1 MRNPLNAACRVAL
14 VGLVHDIGRFAGRAG
29 AEKVFF
35 DTLEKSAP
43 DGEAAPFASWSSD
56 GSSDSIRSALTVGKP
71 PATYLQKVLAMAS
84 RVASGRSSV
93 AEFDRVDS
101 DKVRLRSLF
110 EAVSLTD
117 DGAAT
122 KKHLSKGMPLTALTP
137 ASLFPVELKDL
148 EQRSQAANE
157 YRTLWELFEQSI
169 TRTSVQAVPEAFRRN
184 WPLWLDAFD
193 TAWLTYAG
201 AVPQD
206 AAEGAEPDVSMYD
219 HGKATAAIAT
229 ALWGWHE
236 AEGHPKDDT
245 AINDWTTPKML
256 LIQGDFFGIQ
266 NFIFSEG
273 RNTNKKAAQILRG
286 RSFYVSLL
294 TELAALKVL
303 QAINLPSTS
312 QVLNAAGKFL
322 IVAPN
327 TTEVRTT
334 LEKVR
339 HELDAW
345 FVKHTFATAG
355 IGIVSTPASCRDFT
369 DGHYPELT
377 KRLFEEL
384 DKAKC
389 RRFDLL
395 HFDNPVLNADY
406 SHGVCDWQA
415 RLPADQRMESGD
427 GTASS
432 CALSRDQILIGSCIP
447 RFQRILVTTEEAVLQ
462 KTESVRPL
470 ELPIFGFRVAFVQS
484 AEECGVFGSL
494 ARSGQLLRCWD
505 FTLPEKE
512 DQPLWHG
519 YARRN
524 INGYVP
530 RYNETD
536 IRTLGV
542 DAAEGRTLESVKL
555 FSDIAQMDSH
565 EGRGVKALMTI
576 KGDVDNL
583 GLIFQ
588 KGLSTG
594 GRLMTFAKTA
604 ALSRQMN
611 AFFAVWLPYL
621 CRREFPNTYTVFA
634 GGDDFFMVGPWKEV
648 QNLVSRLA
656 KDFDRYTAN
665 AEVHFSAG
673 AVITKSTVPVVTLAE
688 RAEEA
693 LSRAKSLEGKN
704 ALSLYGNVIHWQ
716 QWEDLKEPEAFLRS
730 ATDDFGVTSG
740 YLYRLFEILEMAGK
754 KNSPEASMW
763 RSRLYYSTARLFE
776 RQRQSQSRDRTR
788 ERDQFMQTL
797 LNYLE
802 KNEATFRIP
811 LTNVFYSIRETR

>member
-14 VGLVHDIGRFAGRAG
+14 VSLVHDIGRFAGRAG
-29 AEKVFF
+29 ADEDFF
-35 DTLEKSAP
+35 DTLEKAAP
-43 DGEAAPFASWSSD
+43 DGEAAPFVSWSSD
-56 GSSDSIRSALTVGKP
+56 GTSDSIRNALTVGKLP
-71 PATYLQKVLAMAS
+71 ETYLQKLLATAS
-84 RVASGRSSV
+84 RVASGRSTLS
-93 AEFDRVDS
+93 ESDEVDS
-101 DKVRLRSLF
+101 DKARLRSLF

-117 DGAAT
+117 EGAST
-122 KKHLSKGMPLTALTP
+122 KKHLSMGMPLTALTP
-137 ASLFPVELKDL
+137 ASLFPVPLEELEK
-148 EQRSQAANE
+148 RSQETNE
-157 YRTLWELFEQSI
+157 YRTLWEAFEKGI

-193 TAWLTYAG
+193 TGWLTYAG
-201 AVPQD
+201 AVPRD

-266 NFIFSEG
+266 DFIFSEG

-294 TELAALKVL
+294 TELAALKIL

-327 TTEVRTT
+327 TTEVRAA
-334 LEKVR
+334 LEKIR

-345 FVKHTFATAG
+345 FIEHTFATAG
-355 IGIVSTPASCRDFT
+355 IGIVSTPAACRDFT

-377 KRLFEEL
+377 KRLFEAL
-384 DKAKC
+384 DKVKC

-395 HFDNPVLNADY
+395 HFENPVLEADY

-415 RLPADQRMESGD
+415 RLPADQVTDNGEGSV
-427 GTASS
+427 AS

-447 RFQRILVTTEEAVLQ
+447 RFEWILVTTAEAELQ
-462 KTESVRPL
+462 KTQSVRPL

-505 FTLPEKE
+505 FTLPEKD
-512 DQPLWHG
+512 DQLMWHG

-530 RYNETD
+530 RYDEKD
-536 IRTLGV
+536 IRTFGV
-542 DAAEGRTLESVKL
+542 DTAEGRALGAVKL
-555 FSDIAQMDSH
+555 FTDIGQMDSH
-565 EGRGVKALMTI
+565 DGRGVKALMTV

-594 GRLMTFAKTA
+594 GRQMSFVKTA

-611 AFFAVWLPYL
+611 AFFVVWLPCL
-621 CRREFPNTYTVFA
+621 CRQAFPNTYTVFA
-634 GGDDFFMVGPWKEV
+634 GGDDFFMVGPWKEA
-648 QNLVSRLA
+648 QNLVARLA
-656 KDFDRYTAN
+656 DDFANYTVN
-665 AEVHFSAG
+665 SEVHFSVGTA
-673 AVITKSTVPVVTLAE
+673 ITKSTVPVATLAE
-688 RAEEA
+688 KSEEA

-704 ALSLYGNVIHWQ
+704 ALSLYGNEIHWQ
-716 QWEDLKEPEAFLRS
+716 QKPALQEAEDFLTN
-730 ATDDFGVTSG
+730 AAENFGVTSS
-740 YLYRLFEILEMAGK
+740 YLYRLFEILEMAGR

-776 RQRQSQSRDRTR
+776 RQRQSQSRDRTQD
-788 ERDQFMQTL
+788 RDQFMQTL
-797 LNYLE
+797 LSYLE